1 MTLPAPAAFH
11 HTSFLVRDLEETARL
26 LKESL
31 GIGPWNL
38 WTIEPTESKVRGEA
52 RPFTFRVALATVGG
66 GTFELVTP
74 HTGTS
79 VFDEHFESHGD
90 GFHHACLSYPTLEA
104 VRAAK
109 AALIGQG
116 REVIQEASAGEVFDF
131 AYFAYPEI
139 GSAIE
144 VLYLDA
150 SKLPP
155 PELVI

>member
-11 HTSFLVRDLEETARL
+11 HASFLVRDLEEPARL

-38 WTIEPTESKVRGEA
+38 WTIEPAESKVRGEA

-79 VFDEHFESHGD
+79 VYDEHLEWHGE
-90 GFHHACLSYPTLEA
+90 GFHHVCLTYPTLEA
-104 VRAAK
+104 VRAAN
-109 AALIGQG
+109 ADLIRKG
-116 REVIQEASAGEVFDF
+116 RDVIQEASAVDVFDF
-131 AYFAYPEI
+131 AYFSYPEI

-144 VLYLDA
+144 ILYLDA
-150 SKLPP
+150 SKLPA